1 MNDQSIR
8 KTIENI
14 PLFFSERKRRFS
26 GKLDGEDKG
35 GFCKVNFNDRSYFE
49 LLFVDDKLGR
59 LFLDLFPQIIC
70 EPAYM
75 GMLYACISKF
85 VSGLKA
91 GKIIVNPYNGE
102 VCVRVEATVSE
113 HPADVA
119 TINAMERL
127 AISISD
133 DVERTL
139 DRIAHGVLPD
149 VADAAAERTPEP
161 RLPEPTDRSG
171 PESDVLAS
179 LFKMFGND
187 DDEDDDD
194 DDDSDDDR
202 HRRR

>member
-1 MNDQSIR
+1 M
-8 KTIENI
+8 
-14 PLFFSERKRRFS
+14 
-26 GKLDGEDKG
+26 
-35 GFCKVNFNDRSYFE
+35 
-49 LLFVDDKLGR
+49 
-59 LFLDLFPQIIC
+59 
-70 EPAYM
+70 
-75 GMLYACISKF
+75 
-85 VSGLKA
+85 
-91 GKIIVNPYNGE
+91 
-102 VCVRVEATVSE
+102 RVEATVSE

-187 DDEDDDD
+187 DDDDDDD

>member
-1 MNDQSIR
+1 MLVSIIVPCYNEEEALPFFLEAIQ
-8 KTIENI
+8 KTQAEMAAAY
-14 PLFFSERKRRFS
+14 
-26 GKLDGEDKG
+26 G
-35 GFCKVNFNDRSYFE
+35 CAFE

-75 GMLYACISKF
+75 CMLYAYISKF

-149 VADAAAERTPEP
+149 IADAAAERTPEP

-187 DDEDDDD
+187 DD
-194 DDDSDDDR
+194 DDSDDDR
-202 HRRR
+202 HRRG